1 MYNRPAPVPDLTS
14 SPDRNAFCTHRR
26 ARRRDRLV
34 NVGVAAA
41 AAECGAAKGWHRDD
55 RAASG
60 QPKQAAYA
68 RSAKVR
74 PLHARLGSSSAS
86 SPGFNGG
93 AGSPGCWIPARPR
106 SVRSRADALHETRRS
121 RSPSS
126 TKTAAFSPERPRG
139 GIGRAD
145 AISRHSSCCRY
156 RRWEYWRRTGL
167 IVESSA
173 STSSDPRISLRLIR
187 AICNRP
193 IRLPSM
199 IAPPRSGWPK
209 LLDRGVQSRARFP

>member
-1 MYNRPAPVPDLTS
+1 MHCRQRFRRALIAERMYNRPAPVPDLAS

-126 TKTAAFSPERPRG
+126 TKTAAFSPERRSWNTVPRPVPLSVG
-139 GIGRAD
+139 WQA
-145 AISRHSSCCRY
+145 SR
-156 RRWEYWRRTGL
+156 
-167 IVESSA
+167 SSA
-173 STSSDPRISLRLIR
+173 IQYFSSPPGLTSSA
-187 AICNRP
+187 AI
-193 IRLPSM
+193 L
-199 IAPPRSGWPK
+199 
-209 LLDRGVQSRARFP
+209 

>member
-1 MYNRPAPVPDLTS
+1 MHCRQRFRRALIAERMYNRPAPGARSHFISRSKRVPPLHS
-14 SPDRNAFCTHRR
+14 SPR
-26 ARRRDRLV
+26 APPRSPYQL
-34 NVGVAAA
+34 GVAAA
-41 AAECGAAKGWHRDD
+41 AAGCGAAKGWHRDD

-126 TKTAAFSPERPRG
+126 TKTAAFSPERRSWNTVPRPVPLSVG
-139 GIGRAD
+139 WQA
-145 AISRHSSCCRY
+145 SR
-156 RRWEYWRRTGL
+156 
-167 IVESSA
+167 SSA
-173 STSSDPRISLRLIR
+173 IQYFSSPPGLTSSA
-187 AICNRP
+187 AI
-193 IRLPSM
+193 L
-199 IAPPRSGWPK
+199 
-209 LLDRGVQSRARFP
+209 